1 MVDLL
6 YILYN
11 VKQRK
16 EIVKKE
22 KKEKKGISREKEKEE
37 KIKNRIKPCENKAE
51 NTSPGNLLQSSQ
63 NRPGTFTKVPRS
75 RNEERNDRNE
85 ETGAKLNRGPAQ
97 VEATSLVLQRSYED
111 LMLTS
116 VI

>member
-22 KKEKKGISREKEKEE
+22 KKEKKGISREKENEE
-37 KIKNRIKPCENKAE
+37 KNRK
-51 NTSPGNLLQSSQ
+51 
-63 NRPGTFTKVPRS
+63 
-75 RNEERNDRNE
+75 
-85 ETGAKLNRGPAQ
+85 
-97 VEATSLVLQRSYED
+97 
-111 LMLTS
+111 
-116 VI
+116 